1 MKLKKVNLPWQ
12 FKIIF
17 KIILSRIPFNNI
29 FQEKLGIFKHG
40 EMDNVNYLLRV
51 FDGHLYRAGLNYKK
65 LRNKRILEIGPGNS
79 IGNALVSASCLAE
92 SYLIDNGNFACKSI
106 AFYKDLNEEL
116 IKRELRPPDI
126 KEIKDIS
133 TLLDKCNSKYLVNGI
148 NSFKEIPDN
157 SIDFIFSQAVLE
169 HINLVDFKEL
179 LYQTKRVLNKNGIC
193 SHRVDLRD
201 HLGGKL
207 NNLRFSEKLWE
218 SNFFKKSGFYTNRL
232 RCCEIINL
240 CYQVGFNVKE
250 IKKRRWLEPVVN
262 SSKLN
267 YKFQKF
273 SQNEL
278 LISGFDILLE
288 HNSSNSK

>member
-1 MKLKKVNLPWQ
+1 MKFALKLKKFYIPWY
-12 FKIIF
+12 FKLIS
-17 KIILSRIPFNNI
+17 KIVLSRIPFKNF
-29 FQEKLGIFKHG
+29 FQQKLGIFKHG
-40 EMDNVNYLLRV
+40 EMDNVNYLMRV
-51 FDGHLYRAGLNYKK
+51 FDGHLNRAGLNYKK
-65 LRNKRILEIGPGNS
+65 LKGKRILEIGPGNS
-79 IGNALVSASCLAE
+79 IGTALVSASCMAE

-106 AFYKDLNEEL
+106 YLYKELNEEL
-116 IKRELRPPDI
+116 IKRDLRPPNVNQI
-126 KEIKDIS
+126 KNINE
-133 TLLDKCNSKYLVNGI
+133 LLEKCNAKYLVNGI

-169 HINLVDFKEL
+169 HVNLHDFKEL
-179 LYQTKRVLNKNGIC
+179 LDQTKRVLNKNGIC
-193 SHRVDLRD
+193 SHRVDLGD

-232 RCCEIINL
+232 RCSEIINL
-240 CYQVGFNVKE
+240 CNKVGFRVKE
-250 IKKRRWLEPVVN
+250 IEKRRWFKPVIN

-273 SQNEL
+273 SENEL

-288 HNSSNSK
+288 HN